1 MGRQMSLNGPSPL
14 TPQDILA
21 YQELHGVRFSAW
33 ELEVIEEFDAVALDA
48 MHSQQQSKK

>member
-1 MGRQMSLNGPSPL
+1 MGRSMSFNGPGPI

-21 YQELHGVRFSAW
+21 YQELHGVRFSSW
-33 ELEVIEEFDAVALDA
+33 ELEVLEQFDAVALDA